1 MTTVV
6 TRLYETEDM
15 ARSVAETLRKEGFP
29 DATLDVI
36 TSADTRAMEAARVEP
51 GAASRYAGAMEPGFA
66 LFVCRAPFTPF
77 GAAIRAQTVANA
89 VPSLD
94 VGVADENRYIRETAD
109 LGRFASSVL
118 SYHPLMLTRDDYV
131 GSGWSG
137 WRLSDVFGFTLVS
150 RRRARPDNL
159 AHGHMSTAFWPG
171 KVLSTKPRRSSVIQG
186 GRHMSR
192 GWWPMPLVRT
202 GRKRSILASHPLIT
216 GRMGFRMLSASR

>member
-6 TRLYETEDM
+6 TRLYETEKA
-15 ARSVAETLRKEGFP
+15 ARDVAETLRAQGFP
-29 DATLDVI
+29 AATMDVI
-36 TSADTRAMEAARVEP
+36 TVADAAAMEDARVDRK
-51 GAASRYAGAMEPGFA
+51 AAERYASAMEPGYA

-77 GAAIRAQTVANA
+77 GAAVRAQQVANA

-94 VGVADENRYIRETAD
+94 VGVADENRYIREVAD
-109 LGRFASSVL
+109 LGRQGTSV
-118 SYHPLMLTRDDYV
+118 YGHHPLMMTRDDYL

-137 WRLSDVFGFTLVS
+137 WRLSDVFGFTTVS

-159 AHGHMSTAFWPG
+159 ASGHMSTAFWPG
-171 KVLSTKPRRSSVIQG
+171 KMLSTKARRSSVISG

-202 GRKRSILASHPLIT
+202 RTKNSIMKDHPHISPRFGFPIRGARS
-216 GRMGFRMLSASR
+216 